1 MLEEPLN
8 QINEHIFFNKKN
20 GKYIEIGAGSEGSAT
35 LFFEKELGW
44 TGILVEPN
52 LVSAKKLEKVRP
64 NSIVRYS
71 PISTESIVYFHTYHG
86 PSADMSAIEDTV
98 TDDISVVYYNDE
110 IILNEKRTCEAIEA
124 KTLTEIISE
133 NYDFMVID
141 VNGHEVEVLESW
153 DFSYEV
159 SFIIYH
165 GKPLDETRINECENI
180 LRLNNYIFVDSL
192 LIHGQMFDVWKK
204 EPKQSCIIS

>member
-1 MLEEPLN
+1 MLGESLN

-20 GKYIEIGAGSEGSAT
+20 GKYIEIGAGSEGLST
-35 LFFEKELGW
+35 LFFENELGW

-64 NSIVRYS
+64 NSIVSYS
-71 PISTESIVYFHTYHG
+71 PISIDPVVYFHSYHG
-86 PSADMSAIEDTV
+86 PSADMSAIEETV

-110 IILNEKRTCEAIEA
+110 IILNEKRTCEMVEA

-141 VNGHEVEVLESW
+141 VNGHEPEVLESW
-153 DFSYEV
+153 DFSYDV
-159 SFIIYH
+159 RFIIYH
-165 GKPLDETRINECENI
+165 SKSLDESRANECENI
-180 LRLNNYIFVDSL
+180 LRKNKYVFVDCL
-192 LIHGQMFDVWKK
+192 LIHRKMFDVWQK
-204 EPKQSCIIS
+204 EPKQNCIIS